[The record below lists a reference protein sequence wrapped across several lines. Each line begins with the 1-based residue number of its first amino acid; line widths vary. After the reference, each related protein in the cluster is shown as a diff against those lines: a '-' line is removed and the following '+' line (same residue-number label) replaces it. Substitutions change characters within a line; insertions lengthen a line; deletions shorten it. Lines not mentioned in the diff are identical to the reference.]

1 MTDYINYSYGVGVNV
16 KRIRRL
22 YQKMA
27 LDTLMPKPELSKKA
41 KDAFIFP
48 YLLNNLTIDRP
59 NQVWQTDIT
68 YVAMQRG
75 FMYKFAVIGVYSRKI
90 LTWGVSNTMS
100 VAWMIEL
107 LESAIQKYGKP
118 EIFNSDG
125 DA

>member
-1 MTDYINYSYGVGVNV
+1 MNKIDVKFTECPFYGVERMTDYINYSYGVGVNV

-68 YVAMQRG
+68 CEGSIDSLQ
-75 FMYKFAVIGVYSRKI
+75 
-90 LTWGVSNTMS
+90 LD
-100 VAWMIEL
+100 L
-107 LESAIQKYGKP
+107 LYIS
-118 EIFNSDG
+118 
-125 DA
+125 